1 MLSEIIGIDSTHLS
15 NIETG
20 KSAPSLDVIFGIAN
34 ALDIPVYKL
43 FEFRE

>member
-1 MLSEIIGIDSTHLS
+1 MSWIIRNIKYSAS
-15 NIETG
+15 N
-20 KSAPSLDVIFGIAN
+20 VIFGIAN